1 MDDQKRQNR
10 RRQVARKRHQEVL
23 VTASERQLEWSE
35 AQKSWTH
42 DVAVAKLVFQ
52 AFGQSPVDWDDDDV
66 YVRLG
71 V

>member
-1 MDDQKRQNR
+1 MNQDKKSRRTARIQQKSDI
-10 RRQVARKRHQEVL
+10 

-52 AFGQSPVDWDDDDV
+52 AFGVVPVDWDDDDV
-66 YVRLG
+66 YIRLG